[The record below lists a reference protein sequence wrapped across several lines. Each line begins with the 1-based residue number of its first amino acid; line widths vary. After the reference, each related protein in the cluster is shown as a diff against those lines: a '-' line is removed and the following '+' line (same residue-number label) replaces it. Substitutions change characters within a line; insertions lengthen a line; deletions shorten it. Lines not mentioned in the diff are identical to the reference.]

1 MEPPGRC
8 SRELGMK
15 WRVMLELIGPDGIV
29 GVHEVGG
36 RAAVAQLA
44 AIGAIRS
51 QLTRLF
57 WLRRPSA
64 RLLCQVIE
72 YEGGVARAF
81 VGTA

>member
-1 MEPPGRC
+1 
-8 SRELGMK
+8 MK